1 MGIVVGRLREGGVV
15 VLWMPIY
22 ARELVWKKT
31 FLSFDYQLA
40 KDGMIL
46 LVCCV

>member
-1 MGIVVGRLREGGVV
+1 MGSVVRSLREGDVV

-40 KDGMIL
+40 KGGIIL
-46 LVCCV
+46 LVCYV